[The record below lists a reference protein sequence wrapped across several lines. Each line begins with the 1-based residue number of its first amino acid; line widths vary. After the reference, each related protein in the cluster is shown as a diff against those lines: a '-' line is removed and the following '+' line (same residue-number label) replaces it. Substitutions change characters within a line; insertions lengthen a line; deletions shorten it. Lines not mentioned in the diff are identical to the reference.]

1 MTRAAIEGLNGEGY
15 YYVECIV
22 IPGARP
28 FVSNI
33 VKGNND
39 TLTGGKLT
47 VANLNTK
54 LFITIRKSLTLIRI
68 RY

>member
-1 MTRAAIEGLNGEGY
+1 MHSN
-15 YYVECIV
+15 
-22 IPGARP
+22 PGARP

-54 LFITIRKSLTLIRI
+54 LSIIMRRSLTPVRTG
-68 RY
+68 Y